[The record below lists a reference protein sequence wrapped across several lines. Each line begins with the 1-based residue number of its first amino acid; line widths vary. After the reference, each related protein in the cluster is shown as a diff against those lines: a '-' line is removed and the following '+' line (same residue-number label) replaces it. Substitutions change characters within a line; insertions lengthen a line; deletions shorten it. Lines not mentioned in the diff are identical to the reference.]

1 MKDNPPKDL
10 NKEGENRVYH
20 YCAINSSKCLN
31 RYLCTCYKE
40 CERVIVYL
48 LLEDVLHPKV
58 VYTAYNTI
66 VYICLGPKGPS
77 LLSSPNPRA
86 EINFPIR
93 LQSKRKQTLSSLQ
106 ATTKTKKAAKTKA
119 NKAAAGKSKGKAKRK
134 KGSKAKS
141 AMPPLEIVE
150 INSSSSEEEDN
161 IVAQRR
167 VAKKMRQQRQKKVID
182 SSDDD
187 SDFEFSD

>member
-1 MKDNPPKDL
+1 M
-10 NKEGENRVYH
+10 
-20 YCAINSSKCLN
+20 NSLKCLN

-66 VYICLGPKGPS
+66 VYICLGPNGPN

-93 LQSKRKQTLSSLQ
+93 LLSKRKQTSSSLQ
-106 ATTKTKKAAKTKA
+106 ATTKTKKAKT

>member
-1 MKDNPPKDL
+1 M
-10 NKEGENRVYH
+10 
-20 YCAINSSKCLN
+20 NSLKCLN

-93 LQSKRKQTLSSLQ
+93 LPKRKQTSSSLQ
-106 ATTKTKKAAKTKA
+106 ATTKTKKSKTKT

-161 IVAQRR
+161 AVAQRR